1 MTNKKQSA
9 TANQPNNRNVD
20 TAISEHVVATASAV
34 PKEDDK
40 KNGTLQAEVQKSYQ
54 GTDIG
59 EMIKEFLSESNNG
72 EYGVDFG
79 LFSSNSSLKQ
89 MEDNGGEYDNYGSF
103 GAIYR
108 GKFSIMGMTLSN
120 SSTRECNMYLKGPH
134 AGAMMMII
142 NVGSFNDNYEDKI
155 RNSIIKT
162 VSGKKLK
169 TYNQYPVRDDFYH
182 LGNGYMLIHL
192 DIGASGEYMTIY
204 VSGEKSSLQQ
214 IMNLD
219 EDF

>member
-1 MTNKKQSA
+1 MSKSIVPTKNSKVKGLLITLVIVVGIIGSLFVVFWTNQKQSA

-20 TAISEHVVATASAV
+20 TAISENVVAATSAA
-34 PKEDDK
+34 PKEDDR
-40 KNGTLQAEVQKSYQ
+40 KNETLQAEVQKSYQ

-108 GKFSIMGMTLSN
+108 GN
-120 SSTRECNMYLKGPH
+120 SLLWG
-134 AGAMMMII
+134 
-142 NVGSFNDNYEDKI
+142 
-155 RNSIIKT
+155 
-162 VSGKKLK
+162 
-169 TYNQYPVRDDFYH
+169 
-182 LGNGYMLIHL
+182 
-192 DIGASGEYMTIY
+192 
-204 VSGEKSSLQQ
+204 
-214 IMNLD
+214 
-219 EDF
+219 